1 MKNRPAVLPLFFLTT
16 LSFVFSVFIP
26 FGLAADL
33 PVKYEELTAPELVQA
48 VSQSGG
54 VCLIPLGIL
63 EKHGPHLP
71 LGTDLLDVREVALRA
86 AKTEYSVVF
95 PQYYFGQI
103 YEAKHQPGTIA
114 YSPQLVWS
122 LLQETC
128 DELARNGF
136 KELVLVNGHG
146 GNNNFLPYFCQAQL
160 EKNKDYAV
168 ILFSPE
174 PDSAVDAQIA
184 RLRRTQMDG
193 HAGELETSMIAA
205 HRPDLAHVERGGDQ
219 SGEDQKR
226 LDHLH
231 YGYTAIWWYAKF
243 PNHYAG
249 DGRYANREIGDLL
262 FNSEA
267 DQLARLIQILKQD
280 HTILELQNR
289 FFKESQQP
297 LKTKQ

>member
-1 MKNRPAVLPLFFLTT
+1 
-16 LSFVFSVFIP
+16 
-26 FGLAADL
+26 
-33 PVKYEELTAPELVQA
+33 
-48 VSQSGG
+48 
-54 VCLIPLGIL
+54 
-63 EKHGPHLP
+63 
-71 LGTDLLDVREVALRA
+71 
-86 AKTEYSVVF
+86 
-95 PQYYFGQI
+95 
-103 YEAKHQPGTIA
+103 
-114 YSPQLVWS
+114 
-122 LLQETC
+122 
-128 DELARNGF
+128 
-136 KELVLVNGHG
+136 
-146 GNNNFLPYFCQAQL
+146 
-160 EKNKDYAV
+160 
-168 ILFSPE
+168 
-174 PDSAVDAQIA
+174 
-184 RLRRTQMDG
+184 
-193 HAGELETSMIAA
+193 MIAV

-297 LKTKQ
+297 LKTK